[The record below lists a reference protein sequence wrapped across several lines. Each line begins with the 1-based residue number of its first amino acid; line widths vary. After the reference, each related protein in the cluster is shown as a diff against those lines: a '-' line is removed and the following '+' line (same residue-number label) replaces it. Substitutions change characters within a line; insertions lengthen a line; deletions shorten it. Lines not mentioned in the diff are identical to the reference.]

1 MKTTLILLVFQ
12 ILFFYS
18 LFSQKRIVPPGTV
31 KLNDSTYID
40 KFEVTNLNYREYM
53 YWTAKKYGPK
63 SPEFISILPD
73 TTVWGTKTRLAYVSL
88 YLRHPAYANYP
99 VVGVTYE
106 QAVKYCEWR
115 TDRVNEY
122 IYFKENKIKPG
133 TDISNVQIP
142 KRIKFR
148 LPSRKEWE
156 ESAAYDFPRK
166 IRKQLLKEKIAL
178 YEVYKFNFG
187 DDYIKAPV
195 ESEIT
200 VPVHSY
206 SPNII
211 GIYHIL
217 GNVAEMIDEYGIAKG
232 GSWRQRPEEVT
243 VLTDFR
249 YYKPESWIGF
259 RCVCD
264 IIKEKNEDESEE
276 K

>member
-142 KRIKFR
+142 K
-148 LPSRKEWE
+148 
-156 ESAAYDFPRK
+156 AYK
-166 IRKQLLKEKIAL
+166 IQIAH
-178 YEVYKFNFG
+178 KKG
-187 DDYIKAPV
+187 
-195 ESEIT
+195 
-200 VPVHSY
+200 
-206 SPNII
+206 
-211 GIYHIL
+211 
-217 GNVAEMIDEYGIAKG
+217 MG
-232 GSWRQRPEEVT
+232 GSCC
-243 VLTDFR
+243 L
-249 YYKPESWIGF
+249 
-259 RCVCD
+259 
-264 IIKEKNEDESEE
+264 
-276 K
+276 